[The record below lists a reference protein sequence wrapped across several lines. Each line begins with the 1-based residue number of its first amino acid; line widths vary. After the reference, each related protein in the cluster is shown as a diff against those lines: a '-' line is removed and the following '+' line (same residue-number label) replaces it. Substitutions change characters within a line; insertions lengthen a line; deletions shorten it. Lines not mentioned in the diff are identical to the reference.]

1 MGTVDD
7 PGYALSSSSEEE
19 HTRLLRQGDW
29 YTPYTRRLFTA
40 AGIEPGMR
48 VLDVGCGPGDV
59 SFLAAELVGSQGSV
73 VGIERDEAAVATA
86 RERGA
91 DRGVQNVMFL
101 HGDFREVE
109 PGGEPFDALVGRLVL
124 MYQADPASAVASAAR
139 HVRARGIV
147 AFAEM
152 CLSHGGVD
160 PGHTLICW
168 PRTQAWRQLSTWI
181 NDMHKRLGTQTDM
194 GYRLPE
200 IYAAAGLEPCTQ
212 LEGELV
218 LAVGEEAVA
227 RIVDLTRSFL
237 PMIVRTGAASEADV
251 SIDTLAERLRADTGA
266 AGPAVSWPPVVG
278 GHTRTTS

>member
-1 MGTVDD
+1 
-7 PGYALSSSSEEE
+7 
-19 HTRLLRQGDW
+19 
-29 YTPYTRRLFTA
+29 
-40 AGIEPGMR
+40 
-48 VLDVGCGPGDV
+48 
-59 SFLAAELVGSQGSV
+59 
-73 VGIERDEAAVATA
+73 
-86 RERGA
+86 
-91 DRGVQNVMFL
+91 
-101 HGDFREVE
+101 
-109 PGGEPFDALVGRLVL
+109 
-124 MYQADPASAVASAAR
+124 
-139 HVRARGIV
+139 VRARGIV

-227 RIVDLTRSFL
+227 RIVAHTQL
-237 PMIVRTGAASEADV
+237 PAHD
-251 SIDTLAERLRADTGA
+251 RADGSRQRGRRKYRHPRRA
-266 AGPAVSWPPVVG
+266 PPRRYRCRRSG
-278 GHTRTTS
+278 G